1 MVVCLLGILIS
12 GGLYYISV
20 KEYSIGNDAYL
31 QLQELID
38 DQQSLSDEDYF
49 TGLSD
54 VNNELV
60 GWISLKDTM
69 IDYPLVQTDDNEYYL
84 THIFTKEKNKL
95 GTLFIDY
102 RNNADLSDK
111 NTIIYG
117 HNMHDGSMFAALLNY
132 TEQAFYDQHPI
143 IDLSIGRDKY
153 QILVFAG
160 VLTDGYND
168 YAKQSFNDGE
178 FVKYINEMIDL
189 STFKS
194 DVTINE
200 DDQIVTLSTCWYSIE
215 NGRYA
220 LFGKLVPID

>member
-143 IDLSIGRDKY
+143 IDLTIGRDKY

-200 DDQIVTLSTCWYSIE
+200 DDQIVTLSTCWYNIE